1 MTDTTTDLI
10 QRYAAEIQRIINTGT
25 NADHT
30 WVGLLSAL
38 VQEYAGDHV
47 PTFTDLHAFL
57 DLASFWD
64 HLSVTVAIGDDTLTA
79 RIEGSVLAADPA
91 VCIDLL
97 DGAPYVLRKERGIV
111 WAPVRCATLSRDG
124 QTIATYLEAQQTE
137 ASLRRGLADI
147 TAGRTVDL
155 GSFAQP
161 EPEPLGGS
169 DFMDWMADRLADPEV
184 RAGYLA
190 AHAREVREQVARELI
205 PVVAHKG
212 RNDTDLS
219 LLDEAAH
226 RVEHGYSL
234 DSNITTAVVRLIRN
248 AIHIARKEQP

>member
-1 MTDTTTDLI
+1 MTDHLTEARACLSRVN
-10 QRYAAEIQRIINTGT
+10 QAATHFS
-25 NADHT
+25 AAT
-30 WVGLLSAL
+30 W
-38 VQEYAGDHV
+38 
-47 PTFTDLHAFL
+47 
-57 DLASFWD
+57 
-64 HLSVTVAIGDDTLTA
+64 LTA
-79 RIEGSVLAADPA
+79 TCEQI
-91 VCIDLL
+91 
-97 DGAPYVLRKERGIV
+97 
-111 WAPVRCATLSRDG
+111 
-124 QTIATYLEAQQTE
+124 IAHLEAQQTE

>member
-1 MTDTTTDLI
+1 MTDHLADARACI
-10 QRYAAEIQRIINTGT
+10 QSAAQAPHTGCTLSWLTATCERII
-25 NADHT
+25 AH
-30 WVGLLSAL
+30 
-38 VQEYAGDHV
+38 
-47 PTFTDLHAFL
+47 
-57 DLASFWD
+57 
-64 HLSVTVAIGDDTLTA
+64 
-79 RIEGSVLAADPA
+79 
-91 VCIDLL
+91 
-97 DGAPYVLRKERGIV
+97 
-111 WAPVRCATLSRDG
+111 
-124 QTIATYLEAQQTE
+124 LEAQQTE

>member
-1 MTDTTTDLI
+1 MTDHLTEARACLSRVD
-10 QRYAAEIQRIINTGT
+10 QAAT
-25 NADHT
+25 HF
-30 WVGLLSAL
+30 SA
-38 VQEYAGDHV
+38 
-47 PTFTDLHAFL
+47 
-57 DLASFWD
+57 ASW
-64 HLSVTVAIGDDTLTA
+64 LTA
-79 RIEGSVLAADPA
+79 TCEHI
-91 VCIDLL
+91 L
-97 DGAPYVLRKERGIV
+97 DH
-111 WAPVRCATLSRDG
+111 
-124 QTIATYLEAQQTE
+124 LEAQQTE

-161 EPEPLGGS
+161 EQLGGS

-184 RAGYLA
+184 LAGYLA
-190 AHAREVREQVARELI
+190 AHAREVREQVSSELI

-212 RNDTDLS
+212 PDDTDLS

>member
-1 MTDTTTDLI
+1 M
-10 QRYAAEIQRIINTGT
+10 
-25 NADHT
+25 ADHLT
-30 WVGLLSAL
+30 EARACFQSAA
-38 VQEYAGDHV
+38 QAPDPEI
-47 PTFTDLHAFL
+47 TI
-57 DLASFWD
+57 SW
-64 HLSVTVAIGDDTLTA
+64 LTA
-79 RIEGSVLAADPA
+79 TCEQI
-91 VCIDLL
+91 
-97 DGAPYVLRKERGIV
+97 
-111 WAPVRCATLSRDG
+111 
-124 QTIATYLEAQQTE
+124 IAHLEAQQTE

-161 EPEPLGGS
+161 ATAPPAAQQGDSGHRDGGEAARPNLNAQTAPSIPTDLPASQPEPEQLGGS

-190 AHAREVREQVARELI
+190 AHAREVREQVASELI

-212 RNDTDLS
+212 PNDTDLS

>member
-1 MTDTTTDLI
+1 MSPQLLREAHPTARKAPSATSTEQTERTNAMTDHLINARACVTSASQAPDAGSAIAWLTDTCK
-10 QRYAAEIQRIINTGT
+10 QII
-25 NADHT
+25 AH
-30 WVGLLSAL
+30 
-38 VQEYAGDHV
+38 
-47 PTFTDLHAFL
+47 
-57 DLASFWD
+57 
-64 HLSVTVAIGDDTLTA
+64 
-79 RIEGSVLAADPA
+79 
-91 VCIDLL
+91 
-97 DGAPYVLRKERGIV
+97 
-111 WAPVRCATLSRDG
+111 
-124 QTIATYLEAQQTE
+124 LEAQQTSQQATSADLT
-137 ASLRRGLADI
+137 AS
-147 TAGRTVDL
+147 
-155 GSFAQP
+155 QP
-161 EPEPLGGS
+161 EPEQLDGS

>member
-1 MTDTTTDLI
+1 MTDHLADARACI
-10 QRYAAEIQRIINTGT
+10 QAAAQAPHTGCT
-25 NADHT
+25 
-30 WVGLLSAL
+30 LS
-38 VQEYAGDHV
+38 
-47 PTFTDLHAFL
+47 
-57 DLASFWD
+57 W
-64 HLSVTVAIGDDTLTA
+64 LTA
-79 RIEGSVLAADPA
+79 TCEQI
-91 VCIDLL
+91 
-97 DGAPYVLRKERGIV
+97 
-111 WAPVRCATLSRDG
+111 
-124 QTIATYLEAQQTE
+124 IAHLEAQQTE

>member
-1 MTDTTTDLI
+1 MTDHLTEARACLSRVD
-10 QRYAAEIQRIINTGT
+10 QAAT
-25 NADHT
+25 HF
-30 WVGLLSAL
+30 SA
-38 VQEYAGDHV
+38 
-47 PTFTDLHAFL
+47 
-57 DLASFWD
+57 ASW
-64 HLSVTVAIGDDTLTA
+64 LTA
-79 RIEGSVLAADPA
+79 TCEHI
-91 VCIDLL
+91 L
-97 DGAPYVLRKERGIV
+97 DH
-111 WAPVRCATLSRDG
+111 
-124 QTIATYLEAQQTE
+124 LEAQQTE

-161 EPEPLGGS
+161 ATDPPAAQQGDSGHRDGG

-184 RAGYLA
+184 LAGYLA
-190 AHAREVREQVARELI
+190 AHAREVREQVSSELT

-212 RNDTDLS
+212 PDDTDLS

-248 AIHIARKEQP
+248 AIHIARKVQP